1 MGPRRKCS
9 CWLLCFLFGLFC
21 AKAQPLAEKSEASE
35 GASDP
40 GGTDGAGAAVR
51 TVRPAGRAE
60 IWVRPDRGAG
70 IDWDGLGK
78 QSSFFLGVQH
88 AFRLATE
95 PGTREGMRGPFF
107 RGWMESVKSLH
118 GWSDGDPFY
127 VNYIGHPMQGA
138 VSGYIWTHNDRDYIG
153 AEIGKNSFYWKS
165 RLRAT
170 AYSWAY
176 STMFEI
182 GPLSE
187 ASIGKIQ
194 SRYPQQGFVDHV
206 VTPVIGLGWMIGED
220 ALDRY
225 VIQRFE
231 EKFENPYLRLIVRG
245 TLNPS
250 RSFANV
256 MRFKVPWARDDRPG
270 VFSPLLSSY
279 VADKRAGAIA
289 RRESP
294 RPELAGPFGISSFEL
309 SATVR
314 PVLYGRANGA
324 CVGGGGEGAFR
335 LTSTWQL
342 VADVSG
348 CMLNGLGPNQSGDT
362 FNYLFGPRWSAR
374 SGARLNPYAHLLVG
388 GLKVTHEKVDPVLRD
403 ELARTA
409 RLEGRNAHD
418 DHARYA
424 RRWTA
429 HGFSMAAG
437 TGMDLR
443 LNPVVALRIA
453 NLEYRRSW
461 LPPVNGR
468 SYNNGVA
475 LTVAVVLRTGT
486 W

>member
-1 MGPRRKCS
+1 MPEKPDEPDPAADPDNDGS
-9 CWLLCFLFGLFC
+9 
-21 AKAQPLAEKSEASE
+21 AASLARS
-35 GASDP
+35 
-40 GGTDGAGAAVR
+40 
-51 TVRPAGRAE
+51 VRPAGRSE
-60 IWVRPDRGAG
+60 IWARPDRGSG
-70 IDWDGLGK
+70 VDWDSLGR
-78 QSSFFLGVQH
+78 QSSLFLGVQH

-95 PGTREGMRGPFF
+95 PGTRAGMRGPFF
-107 RGWMESVKSLH
+107 RGWMDSVKSLH

-153 AEIGKNSFYWKS
+153 AEIGRNSLYWKS

-220 ALDRY
+220 ALDKY

-231 EKFENPYLRLIVRG
+231 EKFQNPYLRLIVRG

-250 RSFANV
+250 RSFANA
-256 MRFKVPWARDDRPG
+256 MRLKVPWARDDRPG

-279 VADKRAGAIA
+279 VADKRAGHIPP
-289 RRESP
+289 RESA
-294 RPELAGPFGISSFEL
+294 RPELIGPFGVSSFEL
-309 SATVR
+309 SATAR
-314 PVLYGRANGA
+314 PVFYGSANGA

-335 LTSTWQL
+335 LNSSWQL

-348 CMLNGLGPNQSGDT
+348 CMLNGLGPNKSGDT
-362 FNYLFGPRWSAR
+362 LSYLFGPRWSAR
-374 SGARLNPYAHLLVG
+374 PSGRLNPYAHVLVG
-388 GLKVTHEKVDPVLRD
+388 GLKVTHESVDPILRD
-403 ELARTA
+403 QLTRTA
-409 RLEGRNAHD
+409 RQEGRNAFD

-429 HGFSMAAG
+429 NGFSMAVG

-461 LPPVNGR
+461 LPPINAR
-468 SYNNGVA
+468 SYNNGAA
-475 LTVAVVLRTGT
+475 LTMAVVLRTGT

>member
-1 MGPRRKCS
+1 MRLRWNCS
-9 CWLLCFLFGLFC
+9 CWLLCFLFGIFC
-21 AKAQPLAEKSEASE
+21 AKAQLLVEKNEAAE
-35 GASDP
+35 GVTDP
-40 GGTDGAGAAVR
+40 DESGGTGEMVR
-51 TVRPAGRAE
+51 SARPSARKE
-60 IWVRPDRGAG
+60 IWVRPDRGG
-70 IDWDGLGK
+70 GVDWDGLGR
-78 QSSFFLGVQH
+78 QSSLFLGVQH

-95 PGTREGMRGPFF
+95 PGTRSGMRGPFF
-107 RGWMESVKSLH
+107 RGWMDSVKSLH

-182 GPLSE
+182 GPFSE

-194 SRYPQQGFVDHV
+194 GRYPQQGLVDHV

-220 ALDRY
+220 ALDKY

-231 EKFENPYLRLIVRG
+231 QKFENPYLRLMVRG
-245 TLNPS
+245 VLNPS
-250 RSFANV
+250 RSFANA
-256 MRFKVPWARDDRPG
+256 MRLKVPWARDDRPG

-279 VADKRAGAIA
+279 IADKRAGAIPG
-289 RRESP
+289 RQSP
-294 RPELAGPFGISSFEL
+294 KPELDGLFGISSFEL
-309 SATVR
+309 SATAR
-314 PVLYGRANGA
+314 PVFFGRTNGA

-335 LTSTWQL
+335 LNASWQL

-348 CMLNGLGPNQSGDT
+348 CMLNGLGPNKSGDT
-362 FNYLFGPRWSAR
+362 LQYLAGLRWSAR
-374 SGARLNPYAHLLVG
+374 PSGRLNPWAHLLVG
-388 GLKVTHEKVDPVLRD
+388 GIKVTHEQVDPVLRD
-403 ELARTA
+403 ELTRTA
-409 RLEGRNAHD
+409 RVEGRNAYE

-429 HGFSMAAG
+429 NGFSMAAG

-443 LNPVVALRIA
+443 LNPVVALRLA

-475 LTVAVVLRTGT
+475 LTMAVVLRTGT

>member
-1 MGPRRKCS
+1 MRREWRYC
-9 CWLLCFLFGLFC
+9 CWLLCFLVGLFC
-21 AKAQPLAEKSEASE
+21 GRAQSLSERPEEGE
-35 GASDP
+35 GAPDP
-40 GGTDGAGAAVR
+40 GNGGSGVVR
-51 TVRPAGRAE
+51 TVRPASSAE
-60 IWVRPDRGAG
+60 RWVRPDRGSG
-70 IDWDGLGK
+70 VDWDGLGR
-78 QSSFFLGVQH
+78 QTSLFLGVQH

-107 RGWMESVKSLH
+107 RGWMDSVRSLH

-153 AEIGKNSFYWKS
+153 AEIGRNSFYWKS

-170 AYSWAY
+170 AYSWVY

-206 VTPVIGLGWMIGED
+206 VTPVIGLGWMISED
-220 ALDRY
+220 ALDKY

-231 EKFENPYLRLIVRG
+231 ERFENPYLRLMLRG
-245 TLNPS
+245 VLNPS
-250 RSFANV
+250 RSFANA
-256 MRFKVPWARDDRPG
+256 MRLKVPWAREDRPG
-270 VFSPLLSSY
+270 VFSPVLSSFL
-279 VADKRAGAIA
+279 ADKRAGALG
-289 RRESP
+289 RQERP
-294 RPELAGPFGISSFEL
+294 RPELIGPFGISSFEL
-309 SATVR
+309 AATAR
-314 PVLYGRANGA
+314 PIFFGNATGS
-324 CVGGGGEGAFR
+324 CVAGGGEAAYR
-335 LTSTWQL
+335 LNPGWQL

-348 CMLNGLGPNQSGDT
+348 CMLNGLGPNRSGDT
-362 FNYLFGPRWSAR
+362 LNYLFGPRWSAR
-374 SGARLNPYAHLLVG
+374 PGGRVNPYAHLLVG

-409 RLEGRNAHD
+409 RQEKRNAYD

-424 RRWTA
+424 QRWSA

-437 TGMDLR
+437 TGMDVR
-443 LNPVVALRIA
+443 LNPVVAFRLA

-461 LPPVNGR
+461 LPPLNGR
-468 SYNNGVA
+468 SYNQGVS
-475 LTVAVVLRTGT
+475 LTMGVVLRTGT

>member
-1 MGPRRKCS
+1 MRREWRYC
-9 CWLLCFLFGLFC
+9 CWLLCFLVGLFC
-21 AKAQPLAEKSEASE
+21 GRAQSLSERPEEGE
-35 GASDP
+35 GAPNP
-40 GGTDGAGAAVR
+40 GNGGSGVVR
-51 TVRPAGRAE
+51 TVRPASSAE
-60 IWVRPDRGAG
+60 RWVRPDRGSG
-70 IDWDGLGK
+70 VDWDGLGR
-78 QSSFFLGVQH
+78 QTSLFLGVQH

-107 RGWMESVKSLH
+107 RGWMDSVRSLH

-153 AEIGKNSFYWKS
+153 AEIGRNSFYWKS

-170 AYSWAY
+170 AYSWVY

-206 VTPVIGLGWMIGED
+206 VTPVIGLGWMISED
-220 ALDRY
+220 ALDKY

-231 EKFENPYLRLIVRG
+231 KRFENPYLRLMLRG
-245 TLNPS
+245 VLNPS
-250 RSFANV
+250 RSFANA
-256 MRFKVPWARDDRPG
+256 MRLKVPWAREDRPG
-270 VFSPLLSSY
+270 VFSPVLSSFL
-279 VADKRAGAIA
+279 ADKRAGALG
-289 RRESP
+289 RQERP
-294 RPELAGPFGISSFEL
+294 RPELIGPFGISSFEL
-309 SATVR
+309 AATAR
-314 PVLYGRANGA
+314 PIFFGNATGS
-324 CVGGGGEGAFR
+324 CVAGGGEATYR
-335 LTSTWQL
+335 LNPGWQL

-348 CMLNGLGPNQSGDT
+348 CMLNGLGPNRSGDT
-362 FNYLFGPRWSAR
+362 LNYLFGPRWSAR
-374 SGARLNPYAHLLVG
+374 PGGRVNPYAHLLVG

-403 ELARTA
+403 ELTRTA
-409 RLEGRNAHD
+409 RQEKRNAYD

-424 RRWTA
+424 QRWSA

-437 TGMDLR
+437 TGMDVR
-443 LNPVVALRIA
+443 LNPVVAFRLA

-461 LPPVNGR
+461 LPPLNGR
-468 SYNNGVA
+468 SYNQGVS
-475 LTVAVVLRTGT
+475 LTMGVVLRTGT